1 MDAISGPTVVLDV
14 CSVWEPWVSSSGP
27 QRLVFTAPLTSRA
40 APCQAMSLLVRHG
53 KEFTPDRLTT
63 GLPTWAGWG
72 PPLSAYNEGRTMRLG
87 ASEFAYL
94 HFHFES
100 ISTPNGL
107 FEATQGNPLPLQMG
121 GTCSSQP
128 VSPVGLQ
135 KPALQ
140 TIWQLGGPISVYTWM
155 FSLKGLLFLLQS
167 NL

>member
-1 MDAISGPTVVLDV
+1 MDAISGPTVVLDF

-72 PPLSAYNEGRTMRLG
+72 PPFCLQWRKDHEAWSLWVCL
-87 ASEFAYL
+87 FAFSFWK
-94 HFHFES
+94 HFH
-100 ISTPNGL
+100 PNGL